1 MQVIVSLIENNW
13 QVDTEYFWDVEY
25 KAQHLILRSGPR
37 KIVLDI
43 KIENEEV
50 FITGKMYYNG
60 FLINME
66 PNKLDIG
73 GKRVP
78 GLTIIDAGV
87 GVEYQIQFFDHPKR
101 SNKANG
107 TILELTMKVTFHSS
121 WKNTNSF
128 VLNL

>member
-1 MQVIVSLIENNW
+1 M
-13 QVDTEYFWDVEY
+13 
-25 KAQHLILRSGPR
+25 ILRSGPR

-87 GVEYQIQFFDHPKR
+87 GVEYQI
-101 SNKANG
+101 
-107 TILELTMKVTFHSS
+107 
-121 WKNTNSF
+121 
-128 VLNL
+128 